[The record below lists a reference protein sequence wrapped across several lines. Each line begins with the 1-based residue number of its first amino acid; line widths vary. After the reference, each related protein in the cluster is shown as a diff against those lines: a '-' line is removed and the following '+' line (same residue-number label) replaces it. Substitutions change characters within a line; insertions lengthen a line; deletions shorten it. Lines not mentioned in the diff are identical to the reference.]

1 MKILDNLY
9 TYREFAKLI
18 GKSYSYVSTLYGER
32 LDNFKRKYNC
42 EFLKDKF
49 NYTKSGRNMFT
60 EDELIKFG
68 VDFAKY
74 HTEKALQEA
83 SNKAYVTYVDLQTDE
98 EFDYTDVLVDDD
110 VSALVSKD
118 SILKA
123 YPLTNIK

>member
-1 MKILDNLY
+1 M
-9 TYREFAKLI
+9 TAE
-18 GKSYSYVSTLYGER
+18 
-32 LDNFKRKYNC
+32 

-83 SNKAYVTYVDLQTDE
+83 SNKAYVTYVDL
-98 EFDYTDVLVDDD
+98 
-110 VSALVSKD
+110 
-118 SILKA
+118 
-123 YPLTNIK
+123 

>member
-1 MKILDNLY
+1 MK
-9 TYREFAKLI
+9 TAE
-18 GKSYSYVSTLYGER
+18 
-32 LDNFKRKYNC
+32 

-83 SNKAYVTYVDLQTDE
+83 SNKAYVTYIDLQTDE
-98 EFDYTDVLVDDD
+98 EFDYTDVLVVDD

>member
-1 MKILDNLY
+1 MSTFYKI
-9 TYREFAKLI
+9 
-18 GKSYSYVSTLYGER
+18 
-32 LDNFKRKYNC
+32 
-42 EFLKDKF
+42 LKDKF

-68 VDFAKY
+68 IDFSKY